1 MKKASKIKKSKKK
14 VSSIIKDDNEKRL
27 AVCENSGDD
36 ELLFYDGC
44 DKAIIGHA
52 GRCGMDSVVV
62 YDYDKLIECF
72 MKQGMTD
79 EEAVEWI
86 DYNVTGGYIGEKTP
100 LVFHDMNRYY

>member
-1 MKKASKIKKSKKK
+1 M
-14 VSSIIKDDNEKRL
+14 DN
-27 AVCENSGDD
+27 
-36 ELLFYDGC
+36 
-44 DKAIIGHA
+44 
-52 GRCGMDSVVV
+52 VVV

-100 LVFHDMNRYY
+100 LVFHDMSRYY